1 MDRRVVVTGM
11 GAVTPIGLD
20 VASMWAALVAGHSG
34 AGPITRF
41 DPEGF
46 ETRIACEV
54 KDFDPGKY
62 LDRKEARRMD
72 RFTHFAIAATGEA
85 LDDAGL
91 KITPQNADD
100 IGIIVGSGIGGIETL
115 SQQFKVLHEKGPSRI
130 SPFLCT
136 MMTSNMAAGHAS
148 IVFGMRG
155 PNFCTVSACASGGH
169 AVGEAFET
177 VRRGQS
183 PVMLAGGAEA
193 PVVPIGIAT
202 FNSMKALST
211 RNDEPWRASRPFD
224 AERDGFVIG
233 EGAGILVLED
243 VDHARARGARIYGEV
258 VGYGASADASHV
270 TAPPEG
276 GIGAVR
282 AMCEA
287 LAEAELSP
295 DDVDYVNAHGTS
307 TPLNDKAETQA
318 LKRVFGRR
326 AFDIP
331 VSSTKSMTGH
341 LLGAAGAV
349 ESIICLL
356 AICRGTVPP
365 TINQQYPD
373 PDCDLD
379 FVPNVARRSSVRVA
393 LSNSLG
399 FGGHNATLVFRAWDD
414 DV

>member
-1 MDRRVVVTGM
+1 
-11 GAVTPIGLD
+11 
-20 VASMWAALVAGHSG
+20 MWDALLAGRSG

-41 DPEGF
+41 DPECF

-72 RFTHFAIAATGEA
+72 RYTHLAIAATGEA

-91 KITPQNADD
+91 EVTAENADD
-100 IGIIVGSGIGGIETL
+100 VGIIIGSGIGGIETL

-177 VRRGQS
+177 VRHGRS

-211 RNDEPWRASRPFD
+211 RNDEPERASRPFD

-243 VDHARARGARIYGEV
+243 AEHARARGARIYGEI
-258 VGYGASADASHV
+258 VGYGATADASHV
-270 TAPPEG
+270 TAPPDG
-276 GIGAVR
+276 GIGAVK
-282 AMCEA
+282 AMAHA
-287 LAEAELSP
+287 LADAQLSP

-318 LKRVFGRR
+318 VKHVFGCR
-326 AFDIP
+326 AYQLPI
-331 VSSTKSMTGH
+331 SSTKSMTGH

-349 ESIICLL
+349 EAIICLL
-356 AICRGTVPP
+356 AIGHGTIPP
-365 TINQQYPD
+365 TINQQYSD

-379 FVPNVARRSSVRVA
+379 FVPNVARRSPIHVA

-399 FGGHNATLVFRAWDD
+399 FGGHNASLVFRVWED
-414 DV
+414 

>member
-1 MDRRVVVTGM
+1 M

-20 VASMWAALVAGHSG
+20 VGSTWEALLAGRSG

-41 DPEGF
+41 DPEGY

-72 RFTHFAIAATGEA
+72 RYTHLAIAATGEA

-91 KITPQNADD
+91 KITPRNADD
-100 IGIIVGSGIGGIETL
+100 VGIIIGSGIGGIETL

-177 VRRGQS
+177 VRHGRS
-183 PVMLAGGAEA
+183 TVMLAGGAEA

-211 RNDEPWRASRPFD
+211 RNDEPGRASRPFD
-224 AERDGFVIG
+224 AQRDGFVIG

-243 VDHARARGARIYGEV
+243 AEHARARGARIYGEI
-258 VGYGASADASHV
+258 VGYGATADASHV

-276 GIGAVR
+276 GIGAVK
-282 AMCEA
+282 AMAQA

-318 LKRVFGRR
+318 VKQVFGRR
-326 AFDIP
+326 AFQLP

-356 AICRGTVPP
+356 AIGRGTIPP
-365 TINQQYPD
+365 TINQEYPD
-373 PDCDLD
+373 PDCNLD
-379 FVPNVARRSSVRVA
+379 FVPNVARCSIVRVA

-399 FGGHNATLVFRAWDD
+399 FGGHNASLVFRAWEN
-414 DV
+414 